1 MKFIHREVEFNLF
14 SQNRIN
20 YFFEENDLK
29 KVVLKDMERI
39 SRIAGQ

>member
-1 MKFIHREVEFNLF
+1 MKFIHREVEFNFF

>member
-1 MKFIHREVEFNLF
+1 MKFIHREVKFNLF
-14 SQNRIN
+14 NQNRIIF
-20 YFFEENDLK
+20 FFEENDLK